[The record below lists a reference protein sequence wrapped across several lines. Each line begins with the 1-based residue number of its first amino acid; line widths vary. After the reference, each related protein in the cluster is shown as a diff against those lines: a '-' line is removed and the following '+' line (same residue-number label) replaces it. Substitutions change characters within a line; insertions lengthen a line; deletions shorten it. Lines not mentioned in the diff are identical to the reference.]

1 MKKKSKQN
9 KKSITKISIIG
20 ILIICLSLTIGYSAF
35 VDSLSIT
42 NAVAHVRIDKQVR
55 VNGVTTNSGSVS
67 DLDYGVS
74 SILNTVYISPGNS
87 ITYSVTATNLGNVPV
102 AVSDVTFTSGTTPVS
117 NLTANI
123 TPSNYVEICDTN
135 NTCTGGASKTFN
147 VTITNNGNSAIEG
160 NLDINLVFTE
170 IYHVYYE
177 ENLLPGQ
184 VLDGGTYTHTF
195 TGTVPAKIG
204 VVSGTCDPPT
214 YSNGALTINN
224 VQSDIYLTESHA
236 IYYSDGN
243 NNTNT
248 VLGYASD
255 GDPFNYTFPSE
266 WPYTI
271 TKDSGTCGSVNY
283 VFSTHALSLTNVQSD
298 IYLTGNIG
306 SVAIKRITY
315 VSSKNVASHSNPTF
329 SGMNVDFTVTFRK
342 EEGSTEDDFEIIY
355 EVELENTHYNDY
367 IFRGFDFHPTITS
380 YADSD
385 TAQLTLTPV
394 GVTNGEKIASG
405 ATKTFTVVLSLETN
419 NPNGSYDT
427 TGNAGVDTTP
437 DTEEETGDITASV
450 SPSTGS
456 VRSNAKAQFTVT
468 VNNTF
473 PSDRTFTLSSS
484 NSNLEIVNSSGNPI
498 GELTVHGNSTETY
511 TVYVKAVNGAQFVNN
526 TDTMTMS
533 LSSLGLPNVTVG
545 NLTLDV
551 DKYDVPDTTKVTV
564 GNVQIDYYR
573 SADGEPPEV
582 SSVYVTWDRKDYG
595 GTAISDYVVQLFK
608 SGESTAAYTE
618 NTVSSARN
626 YKFTNVDPGTYYA
639 VVYGIDSA
647 TPTPNSGASS
657 VSSATTADGFASK
670 SGDAAFK
677 WEFAVDTT
685 NVQNLT
691 VAVVSPTTDKSKAY
705 REQVYSITVTARGT
719 SGMLSTKNTA
729 PEDLTVKMG
738 ADANTAATLTKGT
751 DYEYSRNSSS
761 DNTVGTLKIKK
772 GIINNNLFISG
783 NHIEGCLIEGT
794 KILLADGTYKNI
806 EDINYDDLLMAY
818 SYDTGK
824 FVYEYPIWIEKAT
837 VTDKYQ
843 INTFSDGTVLK
854 TYGYHGVFET
864 ELNKFVSVDN
874 PEEFH
879 IGSKIAKL
887 KEDGTGFKTVE
898 VTNIEYVNDYVTYY
912 HVVSTRYYNIIA
924 NDLLTTDGTTI
935 LSNLYGFTDK
945 MTWPKEIRDFAMQD
959 VYTYNDLKDA
969 IPYYMFKGMRAEEA
983 KVLANYGLDLETFKG
998 YLIKNQNNPNML
1010 REPIKK
1016 NGKNMWMVTT
1026 SLDNINK
1033 FNKKEFLREE
1043 GSTYTLPKVNKKN
1056 FIGWFNYSD
1065 NKMYKQGEQI
1075 TIYHGMHF
1083 EAMYK

>member
-1 MKKKSKQN
+1 MKKN
-9 KKSITKISIIG
+9 TKKIKRFNNVTIIG
-20 ILIICLSLTIGYSAF
+20 GIILLISLFLTVGYAAF
-35 VDSLSIT
+35 MDQLAVT
-42 NAVAHVRIDKQVR
+42 NAVAHVRKYELVR

-67 DLDYGVS
+67 DLDYGKK

-102 AVSDVTFTSGTTPVS
+102 AVTDVSFTDGTTPVG

-135 NTCTGGASKTFN
+135 DTCTNGVSKTFD
-147 VTITNNGNSAIEG
+147 VTITNNGSTAIEG
-160 NLDINLVFTE
+160 NLDINLTFKT
-170 IYHVYYE
+170 IYYVYYE
-177 ENLLPGQ
+177 KTKLPGK
-184 VLDGGTYTHTF
+184 VFEGGTFTHTF
-195 TGTVPAKIG
+195 TGTIPSKIS
-204 VVSGTCDPPT
+204 VVEGECDPPS
-214 YSNGALTINN
+214 YSSGNLSISN
-224 VQSDIYLTESHA
+224 VNSDIYLTEAHA
-236 IYYSDGN
+236 IYY
-243 NNTNT
+243 NNTT
-248 VLGYASD
+248 VLGYADD
-255 GDPFNYTFPSE
+255 GGPYSYTFDKE
-266 WPYTI
+266 WPATV
-271 TKDSGTCGSVNY
+271 TKDSGTSDSVNY
-283 VFSTHALSLTNVQSD
+283 VFSTHTLSLTNVKSD
-298 IYLTGNIG
+298 IYLTGTIG
-306 SVAIKRITY
+306 EVAIKRITY
-315 VSSKNVASHSNPTF
+315 VSSKNVASHSNPSF

-342 EEGSTEDDFEIIY
+342 AEGSTEEDFEIVY

-380 YADSD
+380 SAESD

-394 GVTNGEKIASG
+394 GVTNGEVIASG

-419 NPNGSYDT
+419 NPDGSYDT

-533 LSSLGLPNVTVG
+533 LSSPGLAKVTVG
-545 NLTLDV
+545 NLTFDV
-551 DKYDVPDTTKVTV
+551 DKYDVPDTEKVKV

-573 SADGEPPEV
+573 TADGEPPEV
-582 SSVYVTWDRKDYG
+582 GSVNVTWDRIDYG
-595 GTAISDYVVQLFK
+595 GTPISDYVVQLFRP
-608 SGESTAAYTE
+608 GESTAAYTE
-618 NTVSSARN
+618 SETSSTRS
-626 YKFTNVDPGTYYA
+626 YKFTNVAAGTYYA

-647 TPTPNSGASS
+647 SPPNTGVSS

-670 SGDAAFK
+670 SGDASFK
-677 WEFAVDTT
+677 WEFAVDTS

-691 VAVVSPTTDKSKAY
+691 IAVVSPTTDKSKAY
-705 REQVYSITVTARGT
+705 REQVYSITVTAKGQT
-719 SGMLSTKNTA
+719 GFGDNTA
-729 PEDLTVKMG
+729 PTDLTVKLG
-738 ADANTAATLTKGT
+738 ETADTAVTLTKGT
-751 DYEYSRNSSS
+751 DYDYSRSSS
-761 DNTVGTLKIKK
+761 GKVGTLKIKK

-783 NHIEGCLIEGT
+783 NHIEGCLIAGT
-794 KILLADGTYKNI
+794 KIKLADGTYKNI
-806 EDINYDDLLMAY
+806 EDINYDDLLLVYNYENGDFA
-818 SYDTGK
+818 
-824 FVYEYPIWIEKAT
+824 YEYPIWIEKAT

-843 INTFSDGTVLK
+843 VNTFSDGTVLK

-864 ELNKFVSVDN
+864 ELNRFVSVDK

-879 IGSKIAKL
+879 VGSKIAKL
-887 KEDGTGFKTVE
+887 KEDGSGFETVE
-898 VTNIEYVNDYVTYY
+898 VTNIEYKNEYVVYY

-924 NDLLTTDGTTI
+924 NDLLTTDGTTV

-945 MTWPKEIRDFAMQD
+945 MTWPKEVREAAMQD

-969 IPYYMFKGMRAEEA
+969 IPYYMFKGLRAEEG

-998 YLIKNQNNPNML
+998 YLIKNQNNPDML
-1010 REPIKK
+1010 REPIKN

-1026 SLDNINK
+1026 SLDKINE

-1043 GSTYTLPKVNKKN
+1043 GSIYTLPKVNKKN
-1056 FIGWFNYSD
+1056 FTGWLNYSD
-1065 NKMYKQGEQI
+1065 NKMYKPGENI
-1075 TIYHGMHF
+1075 VIYHGMHF
-1083 EAMYK
+1083 EALYK

>member
-20 ILIICLSLTIGYSAF
+20 ILVICLSLTIGYSAF

-135 NTCTGGASKTFN
+135 NTCTGGVSKTFN
-147 VTITNNGNSAIEG
+147 VTITNNGSSAIEG
-160 NLDINLVFTE
+160 NLDVNLTFKE

-177 ENLLPGQ
+177 NNLLPGE
-184 VLDGGTYTHTF
+184 VLEGGTYTHNF
-195 TGTVPAKIG
+195 TGTVPTKIG
-204 VVSGTCDPPT
+204 VVSGTSNAPT
-214 YSNGALTINN
+214 YSSGTVTITN

-255 GDPFNYTFPSE
+255 GDPFNYTFDKE
-266 WPYTI
+266 WPYTVV
-271 TKDSGTCGSVNY
+271 KSSGTCDSVNY
-283 VFSTHALSLTNVQSD
+283 VFSTHALSLTNVRSD
-298 IYLTGNIG
+298 VYLTGNIG
-306 SVAIKRITY
+306 SVAITRITY
-315 VSSKNVASHSNPTF
+315 VSSKNVASRSNPTF

-342 EEGSTEDDFEIIY
+342 EEGSTETDFEIIY

-394 GVTNGEKIASG
+394 GVTNGEKIPSG
-405 ATKTFTVVLSLETN
+405 GTKTFTVVLSLETN

-498 GELTVHGNSTETY
+498 GELTVHANSTETY
-511 TVYVKAVNGAQFVNN
+511 TVYVKAETGAQFVNN
-526 TDTMTMS
+526 TDTMTMY
-533 LSSLGLPNVTVG
+533 LSSPGLANVTVG
-545 NLTLDV
+545 NLTIDV
-551 DKYDVPDTTKVTV
+551 DKYNVPDTTKVTV

-582 SSVYVTWDRKDYG
+582 GSVYVKWDRKDYG
-595 GTAISDYVVQLFK
+595 GTAISDYVVQLSK
-608 SGESTAAYTE
+608 QGQNNAAYTE
-618 NTVSSARN
+618 SETSSAKS
-626 YKFTNVDPGTYYA
+626 YKFTNVAAGSYYA

-647 TPTPNSGASS
+647 TPTPNSGASY
-657 VSSATTADGFASK
+657 VSGATTADGYASRS
-670 SGDAAFK
+670 SGYTPFK
-677 WEFAVDTT
+677 WEFTVDTSNVT
-685 NVQNLT
+685 NL
-691 VAVVSPTTDKSKAY
+691 AIAAVSPTTNYSKAY
-705 REQVYSITVTARGT
+705 LEQIYKITVTASGT
-719 SGMLSTKNTA
+719 SGWLGTANTA

-738 ADANTAATLTKGT
+738 ETEDTATPLVKGT
-751 DYEYSRNSSS
+751 DYEYVRSNS
-761 DNTVGTLKIKK
+761 DKTGTLTIDKGKID
-772 GIINNNLFISG
+772 NNLYISG
-783 NHIEGCLIEGT
+783 NHIEGCLIAGT
-794 KILLADGTYKNI
+794 KIKLANGKYKNI
-806 EDINYDDLLMAY
+806 EDINYDDLLLTY
-818 SYDTGK
+818 SYETGE

-837 VTDKYQ
+837 VTDHYQ

-854 TYGYHGVFET
+854 TYGWHGLFET
-864 ELNKFVSVDN
+864 ELNRFVSVDR

-879 IGSKIAKL
+879 VGSKIAKL
-887 KEDGTGFKTVE
+887 KDDGTGFETVE
-898 VTNIEYVNDYVTYY
+898 VTNIEHKTEYVAYY

-935 LSNLYGFTDK
+935 LSNLYGFTDN
-945 MTWPKEIRDFAMQD
+945 MTWPKEVREAAMQD
-959 VYTYNDLKDA
+959 VYTYSDLSDA
-969 IPYYMFKGMRAEEA
+969 IPYYMFKGLRAEEG
-983 KVLANYGLDLETFKG
+983 KVLSNYGLDLDTFKF
-998 YLIKNQNNPNML
+998 YLIKNQNNPDML
-1010 REPIKK
+1010 KPPIK
-1016 NGKNMWMVTT
+1016 NSGKNMWMVTT
-1026 SLDNINK
+1026 SLDKINE
-1033 FNKKEFLREE
+1033 FNKKEFLMSE
-1043 GSTYTLPKVNKKN
+1043 GSIYTLPKASDKKLVGWLNYADNNIYKPGEKVIVN
-1056 FIGWFNYSD
+1056 
-1065 NKMYKQGEQI
+1065 
-1075 TIYHGMHF
+1075 HGMHF
-1083 EAMYK
+1083 EALHK